1 MKNPWKR
8 EMISKTARQLIIQTT
23 ITFYYFFKIFLTL
36 LKTEKKSGVVYK
48 KNYSGF
54 WFPVFFPMI
63 FWLFL
68 SQNGNLYFFE
78 CFYEFH

>member
-48 KNYSGF
+48 KY
-54 WFPVFFPMI
+54 
-63 FWLFL
+63 
-68 SQNGNLYFFE
+68 
-78 CFYEFH
+78 